1 MPVAA
6 DITKIEAPSSA
17 PAGQQIIADV
27 SIKNISSSDKY
38 LSVTAVYDGTWL
50 PFQFDYLLVS
60 PGQTVIF
67 RGAFTMPNKG
77 VRITA
82 GGFYW
87 DGSKWVLDET
97 MIFDI
102 ALYELKPQFRGF
114 AFREYVKA

>member
-17 PAGQQIIADV
+17 PADQQVIADV
-27 SIKNISSSDKY
+27 SIKNISSSDQY
-38 LSVTAVYDGTWL
+38 LSVTANYDSTPI

-67 RGAFTMPNKG
+67 RGTFIMPSKG

-82 GGFYW
+82 WGWYW
-87 DGSKWVLDET
+87 DGNQWVHDDT
-97 MIFDI
+97 MTFDI
-102 ALYELKPQFRGF
+102 ALYELKPQFKSF
-114 AFREYVKA
+114 AFQEYVKA